1 MPEKTVPRQV
11 IENAGNEEEDRK
23 YRVRQF
29 YMLLLQAD
37 KERMVVFAARVNE
50 KNSSDKKV
58 GRS

>member
-11 IENAGNEEEDRK
+11 IENAGNAEEDRK

-37 KERMVVFAARVNE
+37 KERMAVLVEGE
-50 KNSSDKKV
+50 KKRKMN
-58 GRS
+58 RQHLA

>member
-37 KERMVVFAARVNE
+37 KERMAVFDSGRQKIKGRQRDA
-50 KNSSDKKV
+50 